1 MPLASLSRQ
10 SLDFPPLE
18 HALREPD
25 GLLALGGDLSPE
37 RLISAYR
44 HGCFPWFQDGQP
56 ILWWSPDPR
65 MVLLPA
71 ELHVSRSLRKT
82 LRQGR
87 FAVSFDRDFPAV
99 IRACA
104 EPRTYADGTWI
115 TPAMQAAYLEL
126 HRRGLAHSV
135 EVWQD
140 DRLVGGLYGLS
151 IGRLFFGES
160 MFSLETDASKAALA
174 VFSRQL
180 CRWRFTLIDCQVPN
194 DHLRRLGGF
203 EMPRNTFL
211 RWLSGALQT
220 ETRRGRWRLDS
231 PLMPRRATIPPAKV
245 A

>member
-10 SLDFPPLE
+10 SLNFPPLE

-104 EPRTYADGTWI
+104 EPRTYADSTWI
-115 TPAMQAAYLEL
+115 TPAMHAAYLEL

-160 MFSLETDASKAALA
+160 MFSRTTDASKIGFVTLVERLRDCGFA
-174 VFSRQL
+174 
-180 CRWRFTLIDCQVPN
+180 LIDCQMYTR
-194 DHLRRLGGF
+194 HLASFGARPI
-203 EMPRNTFL
+203 PRHEFATCL
-211 RWLSGALQT
+211 KRH
-220 ETRRGRWRLDS
+220 LDQAGPTPWAERS
-231 PLMPRRATIPPAKV
+231 A
-245 A
+245 